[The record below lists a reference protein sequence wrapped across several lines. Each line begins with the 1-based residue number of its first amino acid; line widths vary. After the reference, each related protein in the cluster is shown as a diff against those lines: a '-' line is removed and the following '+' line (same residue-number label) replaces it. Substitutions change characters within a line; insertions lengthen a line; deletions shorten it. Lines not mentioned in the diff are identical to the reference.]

1 MQRYNRTRSVTVTDN
16 VLTGYNTDRVTSQ
29 ALGRLA
35 RLALPYR
42 IVPAREIES
51 REESFGGIGGAILVA
66 IFGILAILVLEFR
79 TFRSRHREVVH
90 AQLRHEGEPLRG
102 REHAVRR
109 AAREACPGAPRAPR
123 ALDRA
128 GRET

>member
-42 IVPAREIES
+42 IVPA